1 MVDKTDP
8 WSDIENPGNPG
19 YENVRRA
26 DADHP
31 LDFFRGKLF
40 DGRYLFRL
48 ITGAPP
54 NPGIKLPKLTGI
66 DVALGPNEGGG
77 CQLTLTL
84 ISSADVEIFRA
95 LCANLIDATRRF
107 GKDEE
112 PTAFGV
118 VIARLW
124 RWQQVFKEKRRV
136 GLTKSEQIGLYGEL
150 LVLRDIFLLRL
161 NPYTALSAWRGPSGD
176 EQDFMIR
183 DWLMEV
189 KTQLSSSDRKIHVS
203 SQDQLD
209 ITSGRIVLFHQVL
222 SITEPDQEGSAT
234 LNELVAGVQG
244 GITKAMPEAL
254 DLFEA
259 RLIEAGYERMEEY
272 GNDHM
277 VLTQRVPFEII
288 EGFPLLAAS
297 DVPAGV
303 TNVSYDVML
312 EACTDY
318 QRDETEILE
327 EVFGVDG

>member
-40 DGRYLFRL
+40 NGRYIFRL

-66 DVALGPNEGGG
+66 DVTLGPNGGGG

-84 ISSADVEIFRA
+84 ISSGDVEIFRA

-107 GKDEE
+107 GKAEE

-118 VIARLW
+118 VIARLR
-124 RWQQVFKEKRRV
+124 RWQQVLKEKRGV
-136 GLTKSEQIGLYGEL
+136 GLTRSEQIGLYGEL
-150 LVLRDIFLLRL
+150 LVLRDICLAYL

-176 EQDFMIR
+176 EQDFMIG
-183 DWLMEV
+183 DWLIEV

-209 ITSGRIVLFHQVL
+209 ITSGSIVLFHQVL
-222 SITEPDQEGSAT
+222 SITEPDHEGSAT
-234 LNELVAGVQG
+234 LNELVAGVRSD
-244 GITKAMPEAL
+244 ITNAMPEAL

-259 RLIEAGYERMEEY
+259 RLIEAGYEPMEEY

-277 VLTQRVPFEII
+277 VLTQRVPFEIV
-288 EGFPLLAAS
+288 EGFPMLAAS
-297 DVPAGV
+297 DIPAGV
-303 TNVSYDVML
+303 INVSYDVIL

-318 QRDETEILE
+318 QRE
-327 EVFGVDG
+327 EVDILDKVFGGDG